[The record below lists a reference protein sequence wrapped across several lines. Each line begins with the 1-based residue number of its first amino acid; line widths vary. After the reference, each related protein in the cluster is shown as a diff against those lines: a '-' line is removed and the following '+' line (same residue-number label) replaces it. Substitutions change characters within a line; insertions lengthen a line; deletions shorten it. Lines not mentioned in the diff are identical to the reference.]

1 MEHTELFRQALPVSF
16 PLTDDARAS
25 ALREGVRQ
33 YGFHAALTLT
43 ARPACA
49 KLRIAGRHVFRVYI
63 NRRIVLNGPARTAHG
78 YARVDEL
85 DVTAFLHHGVN
96 HLAVE
101 MLVYG
106 DVYNKYSN
114 DCTLEP
120 DGFLLC
126 ELEAD
131 GQVLTATGGAD
142 WNACRIAA
150 RVANASRISHS
161 REASEIYTL
170 EPGWDGWIM
179 GGGGRDARLLPDCP
193 GICTAPA
200 PAYRR
205 NDNADRASLFP
216 RVRLRHVRDRPRS
229 ATAAPVL

>member
-1 MEHTELFRQALPVSF
+1 M
-16 PLTDDARAS
+16 
-25 ALREGVRQ
+25 
-33 YGFHAALTLT
+33 
-43 ARPACA
+43 
-49 KLRIAGRHVFRVYI
+49 
-63 NRRIVLNGPARTAHG
+63 LNGPARTAHG

-179 GGGGRDARLLPDCP
+179 GEADGTNGFCRTAP
-193 GICTAPA
+193 GVRTAPA

-229 ATAAPVL
+229 ATATPVL

>member
-1 MEHTELFRQALPVSF
+1 MPGNLDKPRSVCYTGNTIPARSVCRLKGNKTVEHTELFRQALPVSF

-120 DGFLLC
+120 DGFLL
-126 ELEAD
+126 
-131 GQVLTATGGAD
+131 
-142 WNACRIAA
+142 
-150 RVANASRISHS
+150 
-161 REASEIYTL
+161 
-170 EPGWDGWIM
+170 
-179 GGGGRDARLLPDCP
+179 
-193 GICTAPA
+193 
-200 PAYRR
+200 
-205 NDNADRASLFP
+205 
-216 RVRLRHVRDRPRS
+216 
-229 ATAAPVL
+229 